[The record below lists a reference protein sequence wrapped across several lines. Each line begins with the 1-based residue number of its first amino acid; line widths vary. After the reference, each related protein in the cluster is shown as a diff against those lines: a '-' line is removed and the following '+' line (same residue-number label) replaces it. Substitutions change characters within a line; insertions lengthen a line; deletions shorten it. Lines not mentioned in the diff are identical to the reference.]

1 MFRAFLISETSLTDV
16 SATGRRAEETG
27 RQLKETSGF
36 ESYLADLFVFNR
48 AVSIFV
54 RTL

>member
-1 MFRAFLISETSLTDV
+1 MVLVGGQKKR
-16 SATGRRAEETG
+16 